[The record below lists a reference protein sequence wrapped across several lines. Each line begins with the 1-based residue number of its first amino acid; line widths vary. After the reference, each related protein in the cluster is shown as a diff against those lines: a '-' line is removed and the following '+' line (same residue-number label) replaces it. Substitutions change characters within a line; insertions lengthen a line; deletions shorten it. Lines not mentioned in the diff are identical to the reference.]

1 MILEI
6 FCPKKSGVK
15 LVKDILKRFIIDV
28 GFIWC
33 LTSIRLTYQCLIL
46 PFWFEW
52 LYSSPQKFTFQS
64 TLYPCIHTLLLN
76 YLYLLIIFNY
86 PCFIR
91 CVIIANQLTGFYMSL
106 FYCARYFRT
115 DFNCPRFQFRWLS
128 QTCFIDFLFLTLN
141 WLICIW
147 QQVPNI
153 LNYSFLKKG
162 INCFA

>member
-1 MILEI
+1 M
-6 FCPKKSGVK
+6 PKKIRCK
-15 LVKDILKRFIIDV
+15 TCKRHIETFYH
-28 GFIWC
+28 WC
-33 LTSIRLTYQCLIL
+33 RFYLMLDLDETNIPVSYSAL

-64 TLYPCIHTLLLN
+64 TLYPCIHKLLLN

>member
-64 TLYPCIHTLLLN
+64 TLYPCIHKLLLN

-106 FYCARYFRT
+106 FYCARYFRA
-115 DFNCPRFQFRWLS
+115 DFDCPSFQLISWYAFDNKWLTS
-128 QTCFIDFLFLTLN
+128 WIIHFWKRASTGL
-141 WLICIW
+141 
-147 QQVPNI
+147 
-153 LNYSFLKKG
+153 LKDTHGEKT
-162 INCFA
+162 A